1 MTHLNA
7 PSAGKK
13 KSTAALNV
21 SILLA
26 SSGLSLR
33 GLIVMCIYKFQPFHI
48 KCWKLLHLSGETHLN
63 MGLGYKYLVHVYV
76 VNNNKARET
85 F

>member
-13 KSTAALNV
+13 IHAALNV

-26 SSGLSLR
+26 PSGISLR
-33 GLIVMCIYKFQPFHI
+33 GSIVMCIYKFQPSQI
-48 KCWKLLHLSGETHLN
+48 KYWKLLHLSGEIEVNTDLD
-63 MGLGYKYLVHVYV
+63 YKYLVHVYM